1 MSTAF
6 NPQNSKVADD
16 TLGDFVR
23 GAVEEKLTSVPGVG
37 PATETLLKEE
47 GITSTFQLIGKF
59 LSMKD
64 EGVESVEHCERFYQ
78 WLIHIGTPAGF
89 RAGIVHS
96 IAEKVNV
103 LLPGVYNVDLYE
115 E

>member
-1 MSTAF
+1 MSQAF
-6 NPQNSKVADD
+6 NPQNSKVAED

-23 GAVEEKLTSVPGVG
+23 GAIEENLETVPGIG
-37 PATETLLKEE
+37 PATVAKLNNE
-47 GITSTFQLIGKF
+47 GITSTFQLIAKF

-96 IAEKVNV
+96 IAEKMNI
-103 LLPGVYNVDLYE
+103 LMPGIYDSALYDE
-115 E
+115 